1 MRKEST
7 HLVVTISKV
16 SFYSPANYFIWISL
30 RGPKGFGEATHRT
43 DVSPTSSSPDF
54 KETTFHFELP
64 ASAVDKRKQSFR
76 WLKSGGQEDSFELV
90 CTACR
95 IHREKGTVEVVGDII
110 IPAQTV
116 LERLLGGERHV
127 SSYGFMVRTD
137 DDEPVGRARIQL
149 LVEPGKPVDSA
160 EPSKDARSDES
171 AKESKQRDPSH
182 GSPYKVSQEWER
194 IADEQVPPPPAKVV
208 KKKAEHPTSRSPS
221 HKDHPPNPGGQRL
234 VIIVHKVW
242 NIPVVMDPGTGK
254 RMLPRAFVMGKT
266 RKSGPRQKAATP
278 LAPPCRQPSFGANLI
293 MELSEPYDVSHGF
306 EIQLTVADGG
316 TKRIFAR
323 YILPISRVWLPSHRQ
338 VTLLLKSNMEDNDPS
353 PHLLVSLTNLN
364 LGFTR
369 AIDLRR
375 EYDKPVVVIGGVLR
389 EFVTEG
395 LPSPMR
401 VYAVLKVDDPT
412 YLLEREDI
420 IQQQLQP
427 HLHLEFD
434 SHGQLLSGNPMED
447 MSIPHSVYQNQYRSR
462 STRDQYYQI
471 TPSCESSMKPVW
483 RQPFT
488 FVLDHE
494 DVTDRTCLCIEFYR
508 EAPPAQEAFEIV
520 GELPHDTQGNDHC
533 FGYSIIR
540 LDELFQSNLVKGGQP
555 IVLDAVKVRFFSPYS
570 KHPGTRNAEI
580 SLEIDCPEDWKPVP
594 SFKSKQF
601 GTGPLHYM
609 GFDSLLKTVR
619 AHRGGAEQVKSAS
632 FETDQKL
639 DMKQLTFTYRDIEQ
653 RQQLIDRLTKEMDA
667 RTEAVK
673 KVGQDLL
680 RVREINARLEA
691 KIRTLENKL
700 DDADMR
706 TARLMNTSDLDV
718 LSSDELRRRYYILCG
733 VMLGFFL
740 DIPGQFD
747 TLDSSL
753 LRHSPLLVHKLQ
765 KEVHANQ
772 RLQNE
777 LEEAHRSTIERNEL
791 EKRFLEI
798 REAHTAQ
805 QAYLQKLQ
813 DKLEKASK
821 FKLAMQKQ
829 EVVIKKLEE
838 LLKEALQADMQ
849 GGQTRLSA
857 FVQSACRDPDTFESG
872 VCKLLAEE
880 NVALS
885 ERILKLEKQKNGKRD
900 AQASQPRAE
909 KEETG
914 APKQEIE
921 SEKANRHEF
930 SIMSTRAERAEARVK
945 ALEEELVRSAKS
957 FAQQLAEMRMRSLGQ
972 SRMQTS

>member
-30 RGPKGFGEATHRT
+30 RGPKGFGETTHRT

-95 IHREKGTVEVVGDII
+95 IRREKGTVEVVGDII

-127 SSYGFMVRTD
+127 SSYGFMARTD
-137 DDEPVGRARIQL
+137 DDEPIGRARIQL

-160 EPSKDARSDES
+160 EPSKEARGDES
-171 AKESKQRDPSH
+171 AKEPRQRNPSN
-182 GSPYKVSQEWER
+182 GSHKVSQEWER
-194 IADEQVPPPPAKVV
+194 IADEQMPPLPAKVV
-208 KKKAEHPTSRSPS
+208 KKKAEHPTSRSSS

-242 NIPVVMDPGTGK
+242 NIPFVLDPGTGK
-254 RMLPRAFVMGKT
+254 RMLPRAFVIAKT
-266 RKSGPRQKAATP
+266 RKSGPKQKAATP
-278 LAPPCRQPSFGANLI
+278 LAPPCREPSFGVHLI

-306 EIQLTVADGG
+306 ELQLTVADGG
-316 TKRIFAR
+316 TRRIFAR

-364 LGFTR
+364 PGFTR
-369 AIDLRR
+369 TIDLRR
-375 EYDKPVVVIGGVLR
+375 EYDKPVVVVGGVLR
-389 EFVTEG
+389 EFVSET

-401 VYAVLKVDDPT
+401 VYAVLKIDDPK

-420 IQQQLQP
+420 LQQQLQP
-427 HLHLEFD
+427 HLQLEFD

-447 MSIPHSVYQNQYRSR
+447 MSIPHLVYQNQYRSR

-471 TPSCESSMKPVW
+471 TPSCESSMNPVW

-494 DVTDRTCLCIEFYR
+494 DITDRTCLCIEFYR
-508 EAPPAQEAFEIV
+508 EAPPPQEAFEIL
-520 GELPHDTQGNDHC
+520 EEQRPYTQSNDHC
-533 FGYSIIR
+533 FGYSIIP

-555 IVLDAVKVRFFSPYS
+555 IVLDAVKVRYFSPYS
-570 KHPGTRNAEI
+570 KHPVTRNAEI

-594 SFKSKQF
+594 SSKSKQF
-601 GTGPLHYM
+601 GTGPLHFM

-619 AHRGGAEQVKSAS
+619 AHRGGAEQVKPAS

-639 DMKQLTFTYRDIEQ
+639 DVKQLTFTYRDIEQ

-706 TARLMNTSDLDV
+706 TARLLNTSDLDV
-718 LSSDELRRRYYILCG
+718 LSSDELRRRYYILRG
-733 VMLGFFL
+733 
-740 DIPGQFD
+740 
-747 TLDSSL
+747 
-753 LRHSPLLVHKLQ
+753 LQ

-838 LLKEALQADMQ
+838 LLKEALQADVQ

-857 FVQSACRDPDTFESG
+857 FVQSACRDPETFESG

-885 ERILKLEKQKNGKRD
+885 ERILKLEKQQSGKRD
-900 AQASQPRAE
+900 TETSQPGAE
-909 KEETG
+909 NEETRN
-914 APKQEIE
+914 PEQEDE
-921 SEKANRHEF
+921 SRKANRHEL
-930 SIMSTRAERAEARVK
+930 SIMSARAERAEARVK

-957 FAQQLAEMRMRSLGQ
+957 FAQQLAEMRMRSIGQ
-972 SRMQTS
+972 SRTQAS